1 VLALFADRLS
11 ILAIETLLA
20 VLSIGMGTLLPVT
33 TVSVQNAVEPHEM
46 GTATG
51 TVNFFR
57 SLGGAFLVAIFGAVV
72 LGGAGLAGRAL
83 SFETMAA
90 EAARSGV
97 DLSDVFRWMFA
108 AAALGFALALAFVS
122 RMEER
127 PLKGRDPKAPPA
139 HAE

>member
-1 VLALFADRLS
+1 V
-11 ILAIETLLA
+11 LAIEALLA

-57 SLGGAFLVAIFGAVV
+57 SIGGAFLVALFGAIV
-72 LGGAGLAGRAL
+72 LGGADLSGRAL

-97 DLSDVFRWMFA
+97 DLSDVFRWMFLA
-108 AAALGFALALAFVS
+108 AAIGFALALAFVS

-127 PLKGRDPKAPPA
+127 PLKGRPA
-139 HAE
+139 HAAQDLSE